1 MFNRGNK
8 LIIEQAKK
16 VLNIEAE
23 AVSALIDRINESF
36 VRAVDLIYSCK
47 GKVVVTGVG
56 KSGLIGQKIASTLAS
71 TGTPSFF
78 MHPAEGLHGDLGML
92 SRGDLLIAISNSG
105 ESEEVSQILPVV
117 KRLGLPLI
125 AMTGNLS
132 STLAKAGDAV
142 IDISVREE
150 ACPLGLAPT
159 ASTTAT
165 LAMGDALAVAVL
177 DKRGFEKE
185 DFALLHPGGS
195 LGKRLLLRVSEI
207 MHKGKDV
214 PIVREEALMKEALF
228 EITSKRLGITGV
240 VDGNGL
246 LKGAIT
252 DGDLRRA
259 MEKGIDILHSKASD
273 IMTKNP
279 KRIEAGS
286 LAAEALQ
293 RMEQHSITSLFV
305 MDGESIEGVIHLH
318 DLLKA
323 GVV

>member
-1 MFNRGNK
+1 MV
-8 LIIEQAKK
+8 IEKAKR
-16 VLNIEAE
+16 VLTIEAE
-23 AVSALIDRINESF
+23 AVAALRDRINGSF
-36 VRAVDLIYSCK
+36 VKAVDLIYLCK

-78 MHPAEGLHGDLGML
+78 MHPSEGLHGDLGML
-92 SRGDLLIAISNSG
+92 SRGDLVIAISNSG

-125 AMTGNLS
+125 AMSGNMN
-132 STLAKAGDAV
+132 STLAKSGDV
-142 IDISVREE
+142 VLDISVKEE

-165 LAMGDALAVAVL
+165 LAMGDALAISVL

-185 DFALLHPGGS
+185 DFAFLHPGGS
-195 LGKRLLLRVSEI
+195 LGKSLILRVSDI
-207 MHKGKDV
+207 MHSG
-214 PIVREEALMKEALF
+214 EAIPLVNEKTLMREALF
-228 EITSKRLGITGV
+228 EITSKRFGITGV
-240 VDGNGL
+240 VDNRGTL
-246 LKGAIT
+246 TGAIT

-259 MEKGIDILHSKASD
+259 IEKGIDILSQKAVD
-273 IMTKNP
+273 LMTPNP
-279 KRIEAGS
+279 KRIEVDA

-293 RMEQHSITSLFV
+293 KMEKHSITAMFV
-305 MDGESIEGVIHLH
+305 MNSDRVAGIVHLH

-323 GVV
+323 GLV

>member
-1 MFNRGNK
+1 MV
-8 LIIEQAKK
+8 IEKAKK
-16 VLNIEAE
+16 VLTIEAE
-23 AVSALIDRINESF
+23 AVAALRDRIDGSF
-36 VRAVDLIYSCK
+36 VRAVELIYTCK

-78 MHPAEGLHGDLGML
+78 MHPAEGVHGDLGML
-92 SRGDLLIAISNSG
+92 SKGDLIIAISNSG

-125 AMTGNLS
+125 SMTGNRN
-132 STLAKAGDAV
+132 STLGKAGDVV
-142 IDISVREE
+142 IDISVKEE

-165 LAMGDALAVAVL
+165 LAMGDALAIAVL

-195 LGKRLLLRVSEI
+195 LGKSLILRVHDI
-207 MHKGKDV
+207 MHSGNAIPLVNEKT
-214 PIVREEALMKEALF
+214 LMKEALF

-240 VDGNGL
+240 TDNRGVL
-246 LKGAIT
+246 VGAIT
-252 DGDLRRA
+252 DGDLRRV
-259 MEKGIDILHSKASD
+259 MEKGADILSKMALD
-273 IMTKNP
+273 IMTKEP
-279 KRIEAGS
+279 KKIESDA

-293 RMEQHSITSLFV
+293 KMEKHSITSLFV
-305 MDGESIEGVIHLH
+305 VDGERVSGIIHLH

>member
-1 MFNRGNK
+1 MV
-8 LIIEQAKK
+8 IEKAKR
-16 VLNIEAE
+16 VLTIEAE
-23 AVSALIDRINESF
+23 AVAALRDRVNGSF
-36 VRAVDLIYSCK
+36 VKAVELIHLCK

-78 MHPAEGLHGDLGML
+78 MHPSEGLHGDLGML
-92 SRGDLLIAISNSG
+92 SRGDLVIAISNSG

-125 AMTGNLS
+125 AMSGNMN
-132 STLAKAGDAV
+132 STLAKSGDV
-142 IDISVREE
+142 VLDVSVKEE

-165 LAMGDALAVAVL
+165 LAMGDALAISVL

-195 LGKRLLLRVSEI
+195 LGKSLILRVSDI
-207 MHKGKDV
+207 MHSGDAIPLV
-214 PIVREEALMKEALF
+214 NEQTLMREALF
-228 EITSKRLGITGV
+228 EITSKRFGITGV
-240 VDGNGL
+240 VDNRGTL
-246 LKGAIT
+246 TGAIT

-259 MEKGIDILHSKASD
+259 IEKGIDILSQKAVD
-273 IMTKNP
+273 LMTPNP
-279 KRIEAGS
+279 KRIEVDA

-293 RMEQHSITSLFV
+293 KMEKHSITAMFV
-305 MDGESIEGVIHLH
+305 MNSDRVAGIVHLH

>member
-1 MFNRGNK
+1 MVNRGNK
-8 LIIEQAKK
+8 LVIEQAKK

-125 AMTGNLS
+125 SMTGNLS
-132 STLAKAGDAV
+132 STLARAGDAV

-214 PIVREEALMKEALF
+214 PIVKEEALMKEALF

-273 IMTKNP
+273 IMTRNP
-279 KRIEAGS
+279 KRIDADS
-286 LAAEALQ
+286 LAAEAL
-293 RMEQHSITSLFV
+293 RKMEQHSITSLFV
-305 MDGESIEGVIHLH
+305 MDGESIAGVIHLH

>member
-1 MFNRGNK
+1 MV
-8 LIIEQAKK
+8 IEKAKR
-16 VLNIEAE
+16 VLTIEAE
-23 AVSALIDRINESF
+23 AVAALRDRINGSF
-36 VRAVDLIYSCK
+36 VKAVELIYLCK

-78 MHPAEGLHGDLGML
+78 MHPSEGLHGDLGML
-92 SRGDLLIAISNSG
+92 SRGDLVIAISNSG

-125 AMTGNLS
+125 AMSGNMN
-132 STLAKAGDAV
+132 STLAKSGDV
-142 IDISVREE
+142 VLDVSVKEE

-165 LAMGDALAVAVL
+165 LAMGDALAISVL

-195 LGKRLLLRVSEI
+195 LGKSLILRVSDI
-207 MHKGKDV
+207 MHSGDAIPLVNEKT
-214 PIVREEALMKEALF
+214 LMREALF
-228 EITSKRLGITGV
+228 EITSKRFGITGV
-240 VDGNGL
+240 VDNRGTL
-246 LKGAIT
+246 TGAIT

-259 MEKGIDILHSKASD
+259 IEKGMD
-273 IMTKNP
+273 IMSQKAVDLMTSSP
-279 KRIEAGS
+279 KRIEVDA

-293 RMEQHSITSLFV
+293 KMEKHSITAMFV
-305 MDGESIEGVIHLH
+305 MNSDRVAGIVHLH

>member
-1 MFNRGNK
+1 MV
-8 LIIEQAKK
+8 IEKAKR
-16 VLNIEAE
+16 VLTIEAE
-23 AVSALIDRINESF
+23 AVAALRDRINGSF
-36 VRAVDLIYSCK
+36 VKAVDLIYLCK

-78 MHPAEGLHGDLGML
+78 MHPAEGVHGDLGML
-92 SRGDLLIAISNSG
+92 SRGDLVIAISNSG

-125 AMTGNLS
+125 AMTGNMN
-132 STLAKAGDAV
+132 STLAKSGDV
-142 IDISVREE
+142 VLDVSVKEE

-165 LAMGDALAVAVL
+165 LAMGDALAVSVL

-195 LGKRLLLRVSEI
+195 LGKSLILRVSDI
-207 MHKGKDV
+207 MHSGDAIPLVNEKT
-214 PIVREEALMKEALF
+214 LMREALF
-228 EITSKRLGITGV
+228 EITSKRFGITGV
-240 VDGNGL
+240 VDNRGTL
-246 LKGAIT
+246 TGAIT

-259 MEKGIDILHSKASD
+259 IEKGIDILSQKAVD
-273 IMTKNP
+273 IMTPNP
-279 KRIEAGS
+279 KRIEVDA

-293 RMEQHSITSLFV
+293 KMEKHSITAMFV
-305 MDGESIEGVIHLH
+305 MNSDRVAGIVHLH
-318 DLLKA
+318 DLLKT